1 MSRIMRSSTVFCLF
15 ILTWVFILVS
25 ATGSEREKRR
35 LEERID
41 QLEADLDSFT
51 AETVSELTEIED
63 RLEVIEHHLEII
75 DIRLSNHYQLIKS
88 LEQTVSAHESLLKP
102 TPTPKPKTTSSSAKV
117 RMSEKEIRDVAALVY
132 LEVGGED
139 SFRLKKAI
147 ASVVVNRMR
156 RYGKTATQVI
166 YEAGV
171 FSPAYKIPYTTP
183 SSSCIRAVRQVVNNG
198 SIFPIRVTAFR
209 SGHYHSFGRAYCRIG
224 NVYFSS
230 V

>member
-1 MSRIMRSSTVFCLF
+1 MKNERIFCLF
-15 ILTWVFILVS
+15 ILTWIFLAIAVIGNEQE
-25 ATGSEREKRR
+25 TK
-35 LEERID
+35 RID
-41 QLEADLDSFT
+41 ARIDEVSENLDSFT
-51 AETVSELTEIED
+51 VETVSELTEIED

-75 DIRLSNHYQLIKS
+75 DIRLSNHYQLIK
-88 LEQTVSAHESLLKP
+88 EIERDVANHEEKLSKP
-102 TPTPKPKTTSSSAKV
+102 TPTVKAKAKAGGKV
-117 RMSEKEIRDVAALVY
+117 RMSESEIRQVAALVY

-166 YEAGV
+166 YEDGV
-171 FSPAYKIPYTTP
+171 FSPAYKVPYTTP
-183 SSSCIRAVRQVVNNG
+183 SSSCIKAVRQVVNNG

-209 SGHYHSFGRAYCRIG
+209 NGHYHSFGRPYCRIG

>member
-1 MSRIMRSSTVFCLF
+1 MKNERIFCLF
-15 ILTWVFILVS
+15 ILTWIFLAIAVIGNEQE
-25 ATGSEREKRR
+25 TK
-35 LEERID
+35 RID
-41 QLEADLDSFT
+41 ARIDEVSENLDSFT
-51 AETVSELTEIED
+51 VETVSELTEIED

-88 LEQTVSAHESLLKP
+88 LEQTVSSHETLLKP
-102 TPTPKPKTTSSSAKV
+102 TPTPKPKTQTKARV

-183 SSSCIRAVRQVVNNG
+183 SSSCIRAVRQVVSSG

-209 SGHYHSFGRAYCRIG
+209 NGHYHSFGRPYCKIE
-224 NVYFSS
+224 NVYFTAM
-230 V
+230 

>member
-1 MSRIMRSSTVFCLF
+1 MRNNTIVCLF
-15 ILTWVFILVS
+15 ILTWIFIIVS
-25 ATGSEREKRR
+25 VIGGEREND
-35 LEERID
+35 RI
-41 QLEADLDSFT
+41 EAKIDEVSENIDSFT

-75 DIRLSNHYQLIKS
+75 DIRLSNHYQLIK
-88 LEQTVSAHESLLKP
+88 EIERDVANHEEKLSKP
-102 TPTPKPKTTSSSAKV
+102 TPTVKAKAKAGGKV
-117 RMSEKEIRDVAALVY
+117 RMSESEIRQVAALVY

-166 YEAGV
+166 YEDGV
-171 FSPAYKIPYTTP
+171 FSPAYKVPYTTP
-183 SSSCIRAVRQVVNNG
+183 SSSCIKAVRQVVNNG

-209 SGHYHSFGRAYCRIG
+209 NGHYHNFGRPYCRIG

>member
-1 MSRIMRSSTVFCLF
+1 MSRKMIRNSTFVCLF
-15 ILTWVFILVS
+15 ILTWIFIIIS
-25 ATGSEREKRR
+25 AVGNENENRR
-35 LEERID
+35 LEQKID
-41 QLEADLDSFT
+41 ELSADLDSFT

-75 DIRLSNHYQLIKS
+75 DLRLTNHYQLIKS
-88 LEQTVSAHESLLKP
+88 VEQTVSSHETLLKP
-102 TPTPKPKTTSSSAKV
+102 TPTPKPKIQTKAKV

-147 ASVVVNRMR
+147 ASVVVNRMK

-171 FSPAYKIPYTTP
+171 FSPAYKIPYTSP

-209 SGHYHSFGRAYCRIG
+209 NGHYHSFGRPYCRIG